1 MSHRPSVLFVCTGNI
16 FRSMTAEFAL
26 KSRAEAGRAIQVSS
40 AGLEEAPHGVLNF
53 VSAHLKRRGFDV
65 SGHRP
70 RLLTEDILTA
80 AGLAIAMGF
89 DHRDQIDLRF
99 GRRVPLFS
107 EVAFGVERPLPDVW
121 EAVPDWRTNEAAARR
136 YGEEVIDTIVDAMP
150 DLVCRL
156 DGFLASPIRPSQT

>member
-1 MSHRPSVLFVCTGNI
+1 MSHRPSILFVCTGNI

-26 KSRAEAGRAIQVSS
+26 KSRTDARRPIEVGS
-40 AGLEEAPHGVLNF
+40 AGLERAPHGVLDF
-53 VSAHLKRRGFDV
+53 VTAHLNRRGFDV

-70 RLLTEDILTA
+70 RKLTDDILTA
-80 AGLAIAMGF
+80 ADLTIAMGF
-89 DHRDQIDLRF
+89 DHRDRIDLRF

-121 EAVPDWRTNEAAARR
+121 EVVPDWRTNEVAARR

-150 DLVCRL
+150 KLVRRL
-156 DGFLASPIRPSQT
+156 DRFLAGRTPPGQA